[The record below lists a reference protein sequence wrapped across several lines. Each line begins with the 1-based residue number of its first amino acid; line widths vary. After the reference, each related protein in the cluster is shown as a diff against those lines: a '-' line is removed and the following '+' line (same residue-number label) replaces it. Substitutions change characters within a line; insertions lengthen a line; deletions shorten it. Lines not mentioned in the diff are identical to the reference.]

1 MNADP
6 VGLHDAKPA
15 RPDEIRRQNVENAS
29 LSVGGRRST
38 ESEKNEPARRDERR
52 LAVEI
57 AEVFVERQQNET
69 FSPSDFKDFSIG
81 VAAVTLRRG
90 NDAPPKV
97 AQGSD
102 GSAGKIL
109 VG

>member
-1 MNADP
+1 
-6 VGLHDAKPA
+6 
-15 RPDEIRRQNVENAS
+15 

-38 ESEKNEPARRDERR
+38 ESEKDEAAWRDKRR

-57 AEVFVERQQNET
+57 AEVFVERQQNEA
-69 FSPSDFKDFSIG
+69 FSPNDFKDISIG
-81 VAAVTLRRG
+81 NTAVPLRCG
-90 NDAPPKV
+90 DDFPPQV
-97 AQGSD
+97 SHGSD